1 MARIRKKNLLDI
13 SFSKIKDESVRI
25 ALEKVYDF
33 VSDLVSHGFET
44 LGAIKGKSINLND
57 GGAFKTLIKTGR
69 LAADDNIKYQVDGK
83 VIGAIGWTQEGGG
96 DNWEV
101 IVDSNADDKV
111 LFRHTVTATKDTVSL
126 YNGDSAHSNAYKLI
140 IFYMD

>member
-13 SFSKIKDESVRI
+13 SFSRIKDEAVRI

-33 VSDLVSHGFET
+33 VSDLISHGFET
-44 LGAIKGKSINLND
+44 FGAMKAKSLNLND

-83 VIGAIGWTQEGGG
+83 VIGAIGWSQEGGTDG
-96 DNWEV
+96 WEV
-101 IVDSNADDKV
+101 MEDSNADDKV
-111 LFRHTVTATKDTVSL
+111 VFRHTAATKDTVSL
-126 YNGDSAHSNAYKLI
+126 LNGDSSHSNAYKLI